1 MFSLSVGYAK
11 QFSRLF
17 VIFTITTTYT
27 MTTVTQ
33 KLRIMESLD
42 ALDQTQSEKVL
53 AYIRSM
59 LNASHNEDHYKRF
72 KREAM
77 KEIRKALK
85 TDRSLKL
92 QA

>member
-1 MFSLSVGYAK
+1 
-11 QFSRLF
+11 
-17 VIFTITTTYT
+17 
-27 MTTVTQ
+27 MTTATQ
-33 KLRIMESLD
+33 KLRILESLD

-53 AYIRSM
+53 AYIKNM
-59 LNASHNEDHYKRF
+59 LATSNDEIRYKRF

-85 TDRSLKL
+85 TDHSLRL

>member
-1 MFSLSVGYAK
+1 
-11 QFSRLF
+11 
-17 VIFTITTTYT
+17 
-27 MTTVTQ
+27 MTTATK
-33 KLRIMESLD
+33 KLQILESLD
-42 ALDQTQSEKVL
+42 ALDQSQSEKVL
-53 AYIRSM
+53 AYIKNM
-59 LNASHNEDHYKRF
+59 LVASRDENQYKRF

>member
-1 MFSLSVGYAK
+1 
-11 QFSRLF
+11 
-17 VIFTITTTYT
+17 
-27 MTTVTQ
+27 MTTVTK
-33 KLRIMESLD
+33 KLQILESLD

-53 AYIRSM
+53 AYIKSM
-59 LNASHNEDHYKRF
+59 LAPPQDEGQYKQF

>member
-1 MFSLSVGYAK
+1 MS
-11 QFSRLF
+11 
-17 VIFTITTTYT
+17 
-27 MTTVTQ
+27 TVTQ

-53 AYIRSM
+53 AYILSM
-59 LNASHNEDHYKRF
+59 LNTSRDEDQYRNF

-85 TDRSLKL
+85 TNRSLKL

>member
-1 MFSLSVGYAK
+1 
-11 QFSRLF
+11 
-17 VIFTITTTYT
+17 
-27 MTTVTQ
+27 MTTATQ
-33 KLRIMESLD
+33 KLQILESLD
-42 ALDQTQSEKVL
+42 ALDQSQSEKVL
-53 AYIRSM
+53 AYIKNM
-59 LNASHNEDHYKRF
+59 LVASKDESQYKRF

>member
-1 MFSLSVGYAK
+1 
-11 QFSRLF
+11 
-17 VIFTITTTYT
+17 
-27 MTTVTQ
+27 
-33 KLRIMESLD
+33 MESLD

-59 LNASHNEDHYKRF
+59 LNTSRDEDQYRHF

-85 TDRSLKL
+85 TDRSLML

>member
-1 MFSLSVGYAK
+1 
-11 QFSRLF
+11 
-17 VIFTITTTYT
+17 
-27 MTTVTQ
+27 MTTVTK
-33 KLRIMESLD
+33 KLQILESLD

-53 AYIRSM
+53 AYIKSM
-59 LNASHNEDHYKRF
+59 LAPPQDERHYKRF

>member
-1 MFSLSVGYAK
+1 
-11 QFSRLF
+11 
-17 VIFTITTTYT
+17 

-33 KLRIMESLD
+33 KLRILESLD

-53 AYIRSM
+53 AYIRNM
-59 LNASHNEDHYKRF
+59 LADSQYDNQYKRF

>member
-1 MFSLSVGYAK
+1 MIS
-11 QFSRLF
+11 
-17 VIFTITTTYT
+17 
-27 MTTVTQ
+27 VTQ

-59 LNASHNEDHYKRF
+59 VNNQRDEDQYKRF

-85 TDRSLKL
+85 TNRSLTL

>member
-1 MFSLSVGYAK
+1 M
-11 QFSRLF
+11 
-17 VIFTITTTYT
+17 I
-27 MTTVTQ
+27 TVTQ

-42 ALDQTQSEKVL
+42 ALNQTQSEKVL

-59 LNASHNEDHYKRF
+59 VNNQREEDQYKRF

-85 TDRSLKL
+85 TNKSLTL

>member
-1 MFSLSVGYAK
+1 
-11 QFSRLF
+11 
-17 VIFTITTTYT
+17 

-33 KLRIMESLD
+33 KLRILESLD
-42 ALDQTQSEKVL
+42 ALDQSQSEKVL
-53 AYIRSM
+53 AYIKNM
-59 LNASHNEDHYKRF
+59 LATSRDESQYKSF

-85 TDRSLKL
+85 TDRSLRL

>member
-1 MFSLSVGYAK
+1 
-11 QFSRLF
+11 
-17 VIFTITTTYT
+17 
-27 MTTVTQ
+27 MTTVTK
-33 KLRIMESLD
+33 KLQILESLD

-53 AYIRSM
+53 AYIKSM
-59 LNASHNEDHYKRF
+59 LAPPQDESQYKRF

>member
-1 MFSLSVGYAK
+1 MS
-11 QFSRLF
+11 
-17 VIFTITTTYT
+17 
-27 MTTVTQ
+27 TVTQ

-59 LNASHNEDHYKRF
+59 LNTSRDEDQYRNF

-85 TDRSLKL
+85 TNRSLKL